1 MAGRL
6 AAPTQRAT
14 IAAEQRKRETWRSVR
29 LAAAFVVLI
38 IGAATMVLPL
48 VWMVSTSL
56 KNLAEANAFPPVW
69 IPSTARWSNYQEIF
83 DRVPFALFIFNSF
96 KVTVLGVVGQLLTCS
111 MAGFVFAR
119 LRFRGRE
126 PLFLLLLTTLMI
138 PPQVTL
144 VPQYL
149 IFKEL
154 GWVNSHLALI
164 MPFWFGG
171 AFGTFLM
178 RQFFLTIPQDLVDA
192 ARIDGCTPLRMFWE
206 IFLPLS
212 VPALATLAIFTFL
225 GRWNDLLGPLIYL
238 NDTELMTVTIGISY
252 FIGQY
257 YADTPLLM
265 AASFVSIVPTLLLF
279 VVAQRY
285 FIRGVVLSGLKG

>member
-1 MAGRL
+1 MAGRVAAPTHRATILEEQRRREAGRL
-6 AAPTQRAT
+6 A
-14 IAAEQRKRETWRSVR
+14 R
-29 LAAAFVVLI
+29 LALAVVVLT
-38 IGAATMVLPL
+38 IGAVTMVLPL

-56 KNLAEANAFPPVW
+56 KNLAEANAFPPAW
-69 IPSTARWSNYQEIF
+69 IPSTPRWSNYQEIF

-96 KVTVLGVVGQLLTCS
+96 KVTVLGVVGQLLTTS

-119 LRFRGRE
+119 LRFWGRE
-126 PLFLLLLTTLMI
+126 PLFLLLLATLMI

-154 GWVNSHLALI
+154 GWVNSHLALL

-225 GRWNDLLGPLIYL
+225 GRWNDLLGPVIYL
-238 NDTELMTVTIGISY
+238 NASDLMTVTIGISY

-265 AASFVSIVPTLLLF
+265 AASFVSIVPTVLLF

>member
-1 MAGRL
+1 MA
-6 AAPTQRAT
+6 QET
-14 IAAEQRKRETWRSVR
+14 IAPR
-29 LAAAFVVLI
+29 LTGHNAASGDTFWSTARVVLAFAVLA
-38 IGAATMVLPL
+38 IGAATMLIPL
-48 VWMVSTSL
+48 LWMISTSL
-56 KNLAEANAFPPVW
+56 KNLAEANAFPPRW
-69 IPSTARWSNYQEIF
+69 LPETPRWSNYTEIF
-83 DRVPFALFIFNSF
+83 TRVPFGLFIFNSF
-96 KVTVLGVVGQLLTCS
+96 KVTILAVIGQLLTCS

-126 PLFLLLLTTLMI
+126 LLFLLLLATLMI

-149 IFKEL
+149 IFREL
-154 GWVNSHLALI
+154 GWVNTHLALI
-164 MPFWFGG
+164 LPFWFGG

-178 RQFFLTIPQDLVDA
+178 RQYFLGIPQDLVDA
-192 ARIDGCTPLRMFWE
+192 ARIDGATPIRTYWE

-225 GRWNDLLGPLIYL
+225 ARWNDLLLPLIYL
-238 NDTELMTVTIGISY
+238 NDTKLMTVTIGISY
-252 FIGQY
+252 FVGQY

-265 AASFVSIVPTLLLF
+265 AASFVSIVPTILLF